1 MKPIFAWS
9 LSGAGGILLG
19 YLLAIRPQGDFWL
32 GSVLIIAAAIA
43 LYGTIQFPEHF
54 FRSPLVSGSNIWLFL
69 ISMIAVLAIAL
80 PRMGPI
86 ISETT
91 PLPIVACFGA
101 LWLGGASA
109 GIALERRTNPE

>member
-1 MKPIFAWS
+1 MKPILAWS
-9 LSGAGGILLG
+9 LSGAGGVLFG
-19 YLLAIRPQGDFWL
+19 YLLAIRPLGDFWL

-54 FRSPLVSGSNIWLFL
+54 FRSPLLSGSNIWLFL
-69 ISMIAVLAIAL
+69 ISMVAVLAIML

-86 ISETT
+86 VTETT

-109 GIALERRTNPE
+109 GIALERRTNRD